1 MKKYVYA
8 IMLFAMCLSCKDGSD
23 LLDPAVGGITEED
36 VFTDAQNS
44 MLFLNDIYGDL
55 VPVIPQ
61 TGNKGMRWPGNDVM
75 LDVTTDNGSS
85 NLGTSSAFYEFNV
98 GSWTPLSGES
108 FFWVKEWKDNWA
120 SIRSCNLFLSHVDEI
135 PLSDEYQFTEK
146 VRAIRK
152 GECVFLKAFFYAELL
167 KQFGGLPIAD
177 KVYSLD
183 DEMNNPRNTF
193 DETVNYITDLCDK
206 AAALLPENHPDVD
219 YGRATK
225 GAALALKA
233 RVLLYS
239 ASPLWNNPSKP
250 EDSPFRGKFDE
261 TKWKKAAQ
269 AAADVINLNQYELH
283 SNISDLFLTRVNREF
298 IFVHMNQPCSW
309 MTSIS
314 IPKNLCPTGRNDKS
328 GCNQVTYN
336 LIKEY
341 EILKDGK
348 AYSIDDVASGY
359 DDQNPYINRDPRFY
373 RDCLFNGSIYQGKVA
388 QLGEAEGGA
397 PNPPHNPVE
406 ISGFNTHVHSV
417 KFADWDLVLNFD
429 ARDPGKG
436 MSTNQNFPY
445 IRYAEVLLN
454 YAEAMNE
461 AFGPEVDGLGNGKT
475 ALWAVNQVRIRSK
488 YPEDSARKEYLGQKG
503 GMPPIS
509 VGLGKDEM
517 REKIRHERRIEL
529 SFEEHRFWDVRRWM
543 IEPET
548 MTTIQA
554 QVPIWNEEG
563 KVRYE
568 IRTIQKR
575 TFERKMYRMPIPEQQ
590 IYNNPNL
597 IQNPGWTLSP
607 EEAD

>member
-348 AYSIDDVASGY
+348 AYSIDDAASGY

-388 QLGEAEGGA
+388 LLGEAEGGA

>member
-8 IMLFAMCLSCKDGSD
+8 IMLFAMCMSCKDGSD

-348 AYSIDDVASGY
+348 AYSIDDAASGY

-436 MSTNQNFPY
+436 MSTNQNFPF

-475 ALWAVNQVRIRSK
+475 ALWAVN
-488 YPEDSARKEYLGQKG
+488 
-503 GMPPIS
+503 
-509 VGLGKDEM
+509 
-517 REKIRHERRIEL
+517 
-529 SFEEHRFWDVRRWM
+529 
-543 IEPET
+543 
-548 MTTIQA
+548 
-554 QVPIWNEEG
+554 
-563 KVRYE
+563 
-568 IRTIQKR
+568 
-575 TFERKMYRMPIPEQQ
+575 
-590 IYNNPNL
+590 
-597 IQNPGWTLSP
+597 
-607 EEAD
+607 

>member
-1 MKKYVYA
+1 M
-8 IMLFAMCLSCKDGSD
+8 
-23 LLDPAVGGITEED
+23 
-36 VFTDAQNS
+36 
-44 MLFLNDIYGDL
+44 
-55 VPVIPQ
+55 
-61 TGNKGMRWPGNDVM
+61 
-75 LDVTTDNGSS
+75 
-85 NLGTSSAFYEFNV
+85 
-98 GSWTPLSGES
+98 
-108 FFWVKEWKDNWA
+108 
-120 SIRSCNLFLSHVDEI
+120 
-135 PLSDEYQFTEK
+135 SDEYQFTEK

-348 AYSIDDVASGY
+348 AYSIDDAASGY

-475 ALWAVNQVRIRSK
+475 ALWAVN
-488 YPEDSARKEYLGQKG
+488 
-503 GMPPIS
+503 
-509 VGLGKDEM
+509 
-517 REKIRHERRIEL
+517 
-529 SFEEHRFWDVRRWM
+529 
-543 IEPET
+543 
-548 MTTIQA
+548 
-554 QVPIWNEEG
+554 
-563 KVRYE
+563 
-568 IRTIQKR
+568 
-575 TFERKMYRMPIPEQQ
+575 
-590 IYNNPNL
+590 
-597 IQNPGWTLSP
+597 
-607 EEAD
+607 

>member
-1 MKKYVYA
+1 MTLPYPDLRFDLHPVRAKSVSW
-8 IMLFAMCLSCKDGSD
+8 IELFYPCGHTGQILPNTHIRGASDID
-23 LLDPAVGGITEED
+23 LLTFTNKFESTEIQKVREILKKHQGK
-36 VFTDAQNS
+36 VT
-44 MLFLNDIYGDL
+44 
-55 VPVIPQ
+55 VIE
-61 TGNKGMRWPGNDVM
+61 V
-75 LDVTTDNGSS
+75 
-85 NLGTSSAFYEFNV
+85 
-98 GSWTPLSGES
+98 
-108 FFWVKEWKDNWA
+108 WA
-120 SIRSCNLFLSHVDEI
+120 SWC
-135 PLSDEYQFTEK
+135 SD
-146 VRAIRK
+146 
-152 GECVFLKAFFYAELL
+152 CVKAMPKLKEL
-167 KQFGGLPIAD
+167 QA
-177 KVYSLD
+177 
-183 DEMNNPRNTF
+183 
-193 DETVNYITDLCDK
+193 
-206 AAALLPENHPDVD
+206 NHPDVD

-250 EDSPFRGKFDE
+250 EDSLFRGKFDE

-348 AYSIDDVASGY
+348 AYSIDDAASGY

-475 ALWAVNQVRIRSK
+475 ALWAVN
-488 YPEDSARKEYLGQKG
+488 
-503 GMPPIS
+503 
-509 VGLGKDEM
+509 
-517 REKIRHERRIEL
+517 
-529 SFEEHRFWDVRRWM
+529 
-543 IEPET
+543 
-548 MTTIQA
+548 
-554 QVPIWNEEG
+554 
-563 KVRYE
+563 
-568 IRTIQKR
+568 
-575 TFERKMYRMPIPEQQ
+575 
-590 IYNNPNL
+590 
-597 IQNPGWTLSP
+597 
-607 EEAD
+607 